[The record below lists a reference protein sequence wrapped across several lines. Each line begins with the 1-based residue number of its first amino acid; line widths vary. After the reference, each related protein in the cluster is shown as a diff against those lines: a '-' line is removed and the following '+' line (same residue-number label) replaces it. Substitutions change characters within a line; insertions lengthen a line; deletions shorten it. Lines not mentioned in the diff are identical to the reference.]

1 MKIGPLDSLPAAS
14 PVATERR
21 ASAAAN
27 AHGDTEG
34 LRVELVSRQLLAG
47 EPAAGQRPA
56 LALQIHRLGANTSDA
71 LQSRNCLEIPVDR
84 KHLLPLPRQPAGM
97 TTTSAGK
104 IKHLAGC
111 RNSRCVVH
119 DPCGRR

>member
-14 PVATERR
+14 PVAAERR

-47 EPAAGQRPA
+47 EPARADIDQA
-56 LALQIHRLGANTSDA
+56 K
-71 LQSRNCLEIPVDR
+71 VDR
-84 KHLLPLPRQPAGM
+84 IAQAIRDGSFRIDAGAIADKLIANAQELLAPQQR
-97 TTTSAGK
+97 
-104 IKHLAGC
+104 
-111 RNSRCVVH
+111 
-119 DPCGRR
+119 